1 MPAKPLFRVAFVNH
15 GKVYEV
21 YARKVGQGAMLGF
34 VDVEGLVF
42 GERSS
47 VVIDP
52 SEEKLIAEF
61 SGVKRFHVPLHSVIR
76 IDEVE
81 KHGPARIVP
90 FEGGTVTPFPGTP
103 LTSGKDIR

>member
-1 MPAKPLFRVAFVNH
+1 MPTKPLFRVVFVHH

-34 VDVEGLVF
+34 IDVEGLVF

-47 VVIDP
+47 VVVDP
-52 SEEKLIAEF
+52 SEEKLAAEF
-61 SGVKRFHVPLHSVIR
+61 AGVKRFHVPVHSVIR

-81 KHGPARIVP
+81 KRGTARIVP
-90 FEGGTVTPFPGTP
+90 FEGGASVTPG
-103 LTSGKDIR
+103 LK

>member
-34 VDVEGLVF
+34 IDVEGLVF
-42 GERSS
+42 GERTT
-47 VVIDP
+47 VVVDP
-52 SEEKLIAEF
+52 SEEKLISEF
-61 SGVKRFHVPLHSVIR
+61 DGVKRFHVPLHAVIR

-81 KHGPARIVP
+81 KRGQARIVP
-90 FEGGTVTPFPGTP
+90 FEGGTVTPVPGP
-103 LTSGKDIR
+103 GVVPGKAPR

>member
-42 GERSS
+42 GARSS

-61 SGVKRFHVPLHSVIR
+61 AGVKRFHIPLHSVIR

-90 FEGGTVTPFPGTP
+90 FEGGAVTPFPGT
-103 LTSGKDIR
+103 LTTPGKDVR